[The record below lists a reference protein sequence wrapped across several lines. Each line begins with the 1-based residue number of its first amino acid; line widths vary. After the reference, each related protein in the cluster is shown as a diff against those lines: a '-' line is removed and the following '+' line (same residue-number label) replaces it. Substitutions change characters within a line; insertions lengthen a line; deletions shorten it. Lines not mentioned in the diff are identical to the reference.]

1 MKVVYINV
9 GGERRPIKFG
19 TNATALFC
27 KEHKISLKEIGGF
40 LSEGEMT
47 IEKYRDLLWA
57 SLTAGA
63 QSAGKDFPFTKY
75 QVGDW
80 IDDMADED
88 NSTFLNEMNGLV
100 NSQSNG
106 SKKKAVKKKTLAGNK
121 Q

>member
-1 MKVVYINV
+1 MKIVYINV

-19 TNATALFC
+19 TNATALLC
-27 KEHKISLKEIGGF
+27 KEHNISLKEIGGF
-40 LSEGEMT
+40 LSEGDMT

-63 QSAGKDFPFTKY
+63 QSIGQDFPFTKY

-80 IDDMADED
+80 IDDMSEVDNTAFLDEMTGIVD
-88 NSTFLNEMNGLV
+88 
-100 NSQSNG
+100 SQP
-106 SKKKAVKKKTLAGNK
+106 KKKAKESQEKLAGVK